1 MQISIEVP
9 DELASSLEDCW
20 GDPPRHLFEDLA
32 ADGYRQGLL
41 TAAQVGRL
49 LGIEKLLAS

>member
-9 DELASSLEDCW
+9 DELASSLEDRW
-20 GDPPRHLFEDLA
+20 GDLPRHLLEDLA

-49 LGIEKLLAS
+49 LGLEKLLAS